1 MKLLEQL
8 QAAFQLKVEII
19 ISMKNKLIEASK
31 QPVLTMLFILL
42 AISITFSFLAPSSFA
57 TTTNLTGLLS
67 DVAILLTISAGAT
80 YVIILAGIDL
90 SVGSVLVFSG
100 VMGGKMMERIGIE
113 NNFGIAIGFFV
124 CLLSGLAWGL
134 INGLIVALA
143 KVPPFVVT
151 LGTLGAAYGLAL
163 VICNGIDVRA
173 IPADLVDFG
182 NGRYFG
188 IPLIAITALIVLTI
202 CGVALR
208 SSVYGQHSY
217 AIGSNPE
224 SARRAG
230 INVDRHVITVY
241 SVAGLLSGFAS
252 FLSLARYGTTTIAGN
267 QTLNLQ
273 VITAVVIGGTSLF
286 GGTGWML
293 GTLIGVFI
301 PVVLANGFIILG
313 ISPYWQYVA
322 VGMVLI
328 IAVTIDQRR
337 RLRQTT

>member
-1 MKLLEQL
+1 MNQKLLTS
-8 QAAFQLKVEII
+8 IRR
-19 ISMKNKLIEASK
+19 
-31 QPVLTMLFILL
+31 PTTTMFLILL
-42 AISITFSFLAPSSFA
+42 GISLFFSVMAPGSFA
-57 TTTNLTGLLS
+57 TTRNLTGLLS

-100 VMGGKMMERIGIE
+100 VVGAKVMERIGME
-113 NNFGIAIGFFV
+113 SATGIFVGFVV
-124 CLLSGLAWGL
+124 CCIAGMLWGL
-134 INGLIVALA
+134 VNGLLIALA
-143 KVPPFVVT
+143 KIPAFVVT

-163 VICNGIDVRA
+163 VICDGIDVRA
-173 IPADLVDFG
+173 IPTKLVDFG
-182 NGRYFG
+182 NGRFFG
-188 IPLIAITALIVLTI
+188 VPLIAITALIIVLI
-202 CGVALR
+202 SGIALR
-208 SSVYGQHSY
+208 STIYGQRTY

-230 INVDRHVITVY
+230 INVDRHIITVY
-241 SVAGLLSGFAS
+241 SVAGLLSGFAA

-267 QTLNLQ
+267 QTINLQ

-293 GTLIGVFI
+293 GTCIGVFI

-313 ISPYWQYVA
+313 ILPYWQYVA
-322 VGMVLI
+322 VGSVLI
-328 IAVTIDQRR
+328 VAVTIDQRR

>member
-1 MKLLEQL
+1 
-8 QAAFQLKVEII
+8 
-19 ISMKNKLIEASK
+19 
-31 QPVLTMLFILL
+31 
-42 AISITFSFLAPSSFA
+42 
-57 TTTNLTGLLS
+57 
-67 DVAILLTISAGAT
+67 
-80 YVIILAGIDL
+80 
-90 SVGSVLVFSG
+90 
-100 VMGGKMMERIGIE
+100 
-113 NNFGIAIGFFV
+113 
-124 CLLSGLAWGL
+124 
-134 INGLIVALA
+134 
-143 KVPPFVVT
+143 
-151 LGTLGAAYGLAL
+151 
-163 VICNGIDVRA
+163 
-173 IPADLVDFG
+173 
-182 NGRYFG
+182 
-188 IPLIAITALIVLTI
+188 
-202 CGVALR
+202 
-208 SSVYGQHSY
+208 
-217 AIGSNPE
+217 
-224 SARRAG
+224 
-230 INVDRHVITVY
+230 VITVY

>member
-1 MKLLEQL
+1 
-8 QAAFQLKVEII
+8 
-19 ISMKNKLIEASK
+19 MKNKLIEALK
-31 QPVLTMLFILL
+31 RPAITMLFILIT
-42 AISITFSFLAPSSFA
+42 ISVIFSILAPGSFA
-57 TTTNLTGLLS
+57 STTNLTGLLS

-100 VMGGKMMERIGIE
+100 VVGAKAMERLGIE
-113 NNFGIAIGFFV
+113 NNLSIAIGFLV
-124 CLLSGLAWGL
+124 CLLSGLVWGL
-134 INGLIVALA
+134 VNGLLFALA
-143 KVPPFVVT
+143 KIPAFVVT

-163 VICNGIDVRA
+163 VICDGIDVRA
-173 IPADLVDFG
+173 IPADLVEFG
-182 NGRYFG
+182 NGRYLG
-188 IPLIAITALIVLTI
+188 IPLIAITSLIILTI

-208 SSVYGQHSY
+208 SSVYGQHTY

-313 ISPYWQYVA
+313 ILPYWQYVA
-322 VGMVLI
+322 VGTVLI